1 MNMNMSQLKMDSL
14 YLNAHPIALL
24 PQLIIVV
31 VQGRGGEAAG
41 EQGAGHGRAAVL
53 RGVHGRADQ
62 GREALQA
69 DGQGWGR
76 IRYQKRK

>member
-1 MNMNMSQLKMDSL
+1 MWCC
-14 YLNAHPIALL
+14 
-24 PQLIIVV
+24 V

-76 IRYQKRK
+76 IRHQKCKS

>member
-1 MNMNMSQLKMDSL
+1 M
-14 YLNAHPIALL
+14 
-24 PQLIIVV
+24 
-31 VQGRGGEAAG
+31 QGRGGEAAG

-76 IRYQKRK
+76 IRDQKRK